1 MQSLVN
7 FFRSSAPYTVK
18 DMRVVGEVP
27 SHDLKSLRSLIIN
40 IGMFLDLVN
49 AAEKTFEIPL
59 LQKELSISFHF
70 ISFVFEVICLFL
82 HVVRRRQSVISQCD
96 SDIFKR

>member
-1 MQSLVN
+1 MNEENTKHAYIYYREFITKIPCYFHSM
-7 FFRSSAPYTVK
+7 SSAPYTVK

-27 SHDLKSLRSLIIN
+27 SHDLKSLRSLIN

-59 LQKELSISFHF
+59 L
-70 ISFVFEVICLFL
+70 
-82 HVVRRRQSVISQCD
+82 
-96 SDIFKR
+96 

>member
-1 MQSLVN
+1 M
-7 FFRSSAPYTVK
+7 SSAPYTVK

-27 SHDLKSLRSLIIN
+27 SHDLKSLRSLIN

-59 LQKELSISFHF
+59 L
-70 ISFVFEVICLFL
+70 
-82 HVVRRRQSVISQCD
+82 
-96 SDIFKR
+96 